1 MPRQK
6 LQIFIGLIVFQF
18 REQGGSDRDTTR
30 QFFLQAHGVR
40 TEKRTCCLRSH
51 FLPDAFMV
59 KSAESGTGYDP
70 QFPLLV
76 GADCIAFHGTTVEP
90 VVSENSIVVR
100 QTLDTFDSFE
110 ISDLEKAHE
119 LSERW
124 CNNVTSAGHFERD
137 GIFVGSLAVHA
148 LSAIPCS
155 SMQIDF
161 PDTTGWN
168 FWITA

>member
-1 MPRQK
+1 
-6 LQIFIGLIVFQF
+6 
-18 REQGGSDRDTTR
+18 
-30 QFFLQAHGVR
+30 
-40 TEKRTCCLRSH
+40 
-51 FLPDAFMV
+51 MV

-124 CNNVTSAGHFERD
+124 CNNVTSAGHFERRWNSCASQPYWTADQLTLLTKWQED
-137 GIFVGSLAVHA
+137 GYQ
-148 LSAIPCS
+148 P
-155 SMQIDF
+155 
-161 PDTTGWN
+161 
-168 FWITA
+168 